1 MVNSIL
7 TVEEEDDKKFL
18 KKMFFEAF
26 NRMKKEN
33 RLRSAGGFS
42 VFFILN

>member
-26 NRMKKEN
+26 ITKKNKTACE
-33 RLRSAGGFS
+33 SAGGF
-42 VFFILN
+42 